1 MATRTFE
8 KEIVI
13 SNKAAKRMIK
23 EMKRVEKEPPRDY
36 IDIRASIDRGV
47 SLLRKGTHRGSNE
60 RDRSK

>member
-13 SNKAAKRMIK
+13 SNKAAKRVIK

-47 SLLRKGTHRGSNE
+47 SLLRKKS
-60 RDRSK
+60 RSH